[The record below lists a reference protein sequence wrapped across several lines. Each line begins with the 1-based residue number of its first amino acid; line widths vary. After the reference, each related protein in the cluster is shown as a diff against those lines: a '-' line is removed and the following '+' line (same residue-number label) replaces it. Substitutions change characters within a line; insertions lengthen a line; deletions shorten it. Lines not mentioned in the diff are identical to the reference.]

1 MGGRSKGDLSRA
13 AATAKNTQCVR
24 RKRAG
29 EEEVMKYGFFRYTSY
44 LVLVFGF
51 LYMSWH
57 LGRSFEAEGGADEGV
72 TITTCRE
79 REDSIDCSSVEVG
92 LGDFMHVYDTMT
104 DELDMSAPGGAQ
116 PRLEFTKR

>member
-1 MGGRSKGDLSRA
+1 VEDAR
-13 AATAKNTQCVR
+13 T
-24 RKRAG
+24 
-29 EEEVMKYGFFRYTSY
+29 EEVMKYGFLRYVSY

-116 PRLEFTKR
+116 PKLEFTKR